1 VIQMSNEFTVYH
13 GHASPKKLEACRG
26 AAPSINH
33 GVEWSDPDRMVTS
46 RDEPFCIDNGAYGSE
61 GFKPSKFI
69 RMLDGISKFPEDP
82 DFVILPDCF
91 DNWEKTIDRAT
102 GWYET
107 LQDYGYD
114 YYVVG
119 QPPAAIKEI
128 EYLAHRVNA
137 DGIFLGGSSKS
148 WKLST
153 AEDIDSYPVH
163 IGNPGLGS
171 NLVYA
176 SRVADSVDTT
186 SIVVHDYYHHL
197 VRLES
202 DIRARRDQE

>member
-1 VIQMSNEFTVYH
+1 MNNDFTIYH
-13 GHASPKKLEACRG
+13 GHASPTDLQSCRD

-46 RDEPFCIDNGAYGSE
+46 RDEPFCIDNGAYGAA
-61 GFKPSKFI
+61 GFVASDFI
-69 RMLDGISKFPEDP
+69 DMLDAISQFPEDP

-91 DNWEKTIDRAT
+91 DNWEKTIERSK

-119 QPPAAIKEI
+119 QPRCNPDELLH
-128 EYLAHRVNA
+128 LADRVNA

-148 WKLST
+148 WKLGM
-153 AEDIDSYPVH
+153 AESIDSYPVH
-163 IGNPGLGS
+163 IGNPGLGT

-176 SRVADSVDTT
+176 SKVADSVDTT
-186 SIVVHDYYHHL
+186 SIVVNDYYHHL
-197 VRLES
+197 ELLES
-202 DIRARRDQE
+202 DIRARGGL